1 MGCVVIKGKKRVIFG
16 ISALFLVAA
25 AMVSAF
31 AVRKADERLFW
42 TLIIITS
49 VACIVFM
56 AVYLVMWRDFH
67 RFIADSDVRW
77 GLIERDSLYRFPAPA
92 LVADADGIIIWYN
105 IAFSEKVLSDDAF
118 GFPVSRFFD
127 IDLERSRNALDSVI
141 EYNTGSLRIRAVS
154 SEKLDS
160 NGVITSKLTM
170 LYFESLQEELSLK
183 AENNL
188 LRTNIMLIAIDNS
201 DELLGH
207 ERESEKQNFLIKIDQ
222 VLEEYFEK
230 YGGVMRKTS
239 ADRYIVVVAEHD
251 LSDMK
256 ADKFGLLDSIRNL
269 FSGEKY
275 YASISVGVGKNKLSL
290 ADSESDARQALDMAQ
305 GRGGDQVVIKSDTD
319 YEFFGGVSGGTE
331 KNNKVRTRMIANSIM
346 SIAGTSDTIILMG
359 HKYSDMDCIGAAA
372 GLAGA
377 LRIAYPETEIK
388 ICAETSQSLAMP
400 IINRLIDNIPEAENL
415 FIPPE
420 EAEALVTDASLL
432 IIVDTNNKDILESPE
447 SYALAKKVIV
457 IDHHR
462 QTTHYVDNALL
473 FHIETYASSASEIV
487 TEIIGYVNDIKKI
500 SSYYADALLAGIML
514 DTKNF
519 IMKTGARTFEAA
531 AFLKK
536 LGADTVAVKKLFAD
550 DIESIKKRSK
560 LVASAEIYKRC
571 AIAVDNTPDKDSRIA
586 SSQAADEMLAINGAD
601 ASFVVFKTSAGC
613 SISARS
619 LGALNVQII
628 MEKLGGGGHHTMA
641 ATQLTGVSPKEA
653 KAKLISAIDE
663 YIENST

>member
-1 MGCVVIKGKKRVIFG
+1 
-16 ISALFLVAA
+16 
-25 AMVSAF
+25 
-31 AVRKADERLFW
+31 
-42 TLIIITS
+42 
-49 VACIVFM
+49 M
-56 AVYLVMWRDFH
+56 AVYLLIWQDFH
-67 RFIADSDVRW
+67 RFVADSDVKW

-92 LVADADGIIIWYN
+92 LVADSDGIIIWYN

-127 IDLERSRNALDSVI
+127 IDLARSQNAPNTVV
-141 EYNTGSLRIRAVS
+141 EYTSANLRIRAVT
-154 SEKLDS
+154 SEKTDV
-160 NGVITSKLTM
+160 NGELTSKLTM
-170 LYFESLQEELSLK
+170 LYFEDMSEAIELK
-183 AENNL
+183 AENGL
-188 LRTNIMLIAIDNS
+188 LRTNIMLIAVDNS

-207 ERESEKQNFLIKIDQ
+207 ERESEKQNLLIKIDQ

-239 ADRYIVVVAEHD
+239 ADRYIVVVSDHD

-256 ADKFGLLDSIRNL
+256 ADKFGLLDNIRNI

-275 YASISVGVGKNKLSL
+275 YASISVGVGKNNSSL
-290 ADSESDARQALDMAQ
+290 TESETDARQALDMAQ
-305 GRGGDQVVIKSDTD
+305 GRGGDQDVIKSDTD
-319 YEFFGGVSGGTE
+319 YEFFGGLSGGTE
-331 KNNKVRTRMIANSIM
+331 KNNKVRTRMVANSLI
-346 SIAGTSDTIILMG
+346 SIAGTSDTIIIMG

-388 ICAETSQSLAMP
+388 ICADVSQSLAKP
-400 IINRLIDNIPEAENL
+400 IINRLIENIPEAENL

-420 EAEALVTDASLL
+420 EAETLVTDASLL

-487 TEIIGYVNDIKKI
+487 TEIIAYVNDIKKI
-500 SSYYADALLAGIML
+500 SSYYADALLSGIML

-571 AIAVDNTPDKDSRIA
+571 AISVDNKPDKDSRIA
-586 SSQAADEMLAINGAD
+586 SSQAADEMLAISGAD
-601 ASFVVFKTSAGC
+601 ASFVVFKTNAGC

-641 ATQLTGVSPKEA
+641 ATQLTGVTPADA
-653 KAKLISAIDE
+653 KAKLVSAIDE

>member
-1 MGCVVIKGKKRVIFG
+1 
-16 ISALFLVAA
+16 
-25 AMVSAF
+25 
-31 AVRKADERLFW
+31 
-42 TLIIITS
+42 
-49 VACIVFM
+49 M
-56 AVYLVMWRDFH
+56 AVYLLIWQDFH
-67 RFIADSDVRW
+67 RFVADSDVKW

-92 LVADADGIIIWYN
+92 LVADSDGMSIWYN

-127 IDLERSRNALDSVI
+127 IDLSRTQNAPNTVI
-141 EYNTGSLRIRAVS
+141 EYTSANLRIRAIT
-154 SEKLDS
+154 SEKTDV
-160 NGVITSKLTM
+160 NGDLTSKLTM
-170 LYFESLQEELSLK
+170 LYFEDMSEVIELK
-183 AENNL
+183 DENRL
-188 LRTNIMLIAIDNS
+188 LRTNIMLIAVDNS

-207 ERESEKQNFLIKIDQ
+207 ERESEKQNLLIKIDQ

-239 ADRYIVVVAEHD
+239 ADRYIVVVSDHD

-256 ADKFGLLDSIRNL
+256 ADKFALLDNIRNL

-275 YASISVGVGKNKLSL
+275 YASISVGVGKNIVSL
-290 ADSESDARQALDMAQ
+290 TDSESDARQALDMAQ
-305 GRGGDQVVIKSDTD
+305 GRGGDQVVIKADTD
-319 YEFFGGVSGGTE
+319 YEFFGGLSGGTE
-331 KNNKVRTRMIANSIM
+331 KNNKVRTRMVANSLI
-346 SIAGTSDTIILMG
+346 SIAGTSDTIIIMG

-388 ICAETSQSLAMP
+388 ICADVSQSLAKP
-400 IINRLIDNIPEAENL
+400 IINRLIENIPEAENL
-415 FIPPE
+415 FIPPD
-420 EAEALVTDASLL
+420 EAETLMTDASLL

-447 SYALAKKVIV
+447 TYALAKKVIV

-487 TEIIGYVNDIKKI
+487 TEIIAYVNDIKKI
-500 SSYYADALLAGIML
+500 SSYYADALLSGIML

-560 LVASAEIYKRC
+560 LIASAEIYKRC
-571 AIAVDNTPDKDSRIA
+571 AISVDNKPDKDSRIA
-586 SSQAADEMLAINGAD
+586 SSQAADEMLAISGAD
-601 ASFVVFKTSAGC
+601 ASFVVFKTNAGC

-641 ATQLTGVSPKEA
+641 ATQLTGVTPADA

>member
-1 MGCVVIKGKKRVIFG
+1 
-16 ISALFLVAA
+16 
-25 AMVSAF
+25 
-31 AVRKADERLFW
+31 
-42 TLIIITS
+42 
-49 VACIVFM
+49 M
-56 AVYLVMWRDFH
+56 AVYLLIWQDFH
-67 RFIADSDVRW
+67 RFVADTDVKW

-92 LVADADGIIIWYN
+92 LVADSDGIIIWYN
-105 IAFSEKVLSDDAF
+105 ISFSEKVLSDDAF

-127 IDLERSRNALDSVI
+127 IDLSRSQNAPNTVV
-141 EYNTGSLRIRAVS
+141 EYTSANLRIRAVT
-154 SEKLDS
+154 SEKTDV
-160 NGVITSKLTM
+160 NGELTSKLTM
-170 LYFESLQEELSLK
+170 LYFEDMSEEIALK
-183 AENNL
+183 VENGL
-188 LRTNIMLIAIDNS
+188 LRTNIMLIAVDNS
-201 DELLGH
+201 DELLSH
-207 ERESEKQNFLIKIDQ
+207 ERESEKQNLLLKIDQ
-222 VLEEYFEK
+222 VIEEYIEK
-230 YGGVMRKTS
+230 YDGVMRKTS
-239 ADRYIVVVAEHD
+239 ADRYIVLVSEHD
-251 LSDMK
+251 LSDMR
-256 ADKFGLLDSIRNL
+256 ADKFALLDNVRNL
-269 FSGEKY
+269 FSNEKY
-275 YASISVGVGKNKLSL
+275 YASISVGVGTNSASL
-290 ADSESDARQALDMAQ
+290 ASSESDARQALDMAQ

-319 YEFFGGVSGGTE
+319 YEFFGGLSGGTE
-331 KNNKVRTRMIANSIM
+331 KNNKVRTRMVANSLI
-346 SIAGTSDTIILMG
+346 SIAGTSDTIIIMG

-388 ICAETSQSLAMP
+388 ICADVSQSLAKP
-400 IINRLIDNIPEAENL
+400 IINRLIENIPEAENL
-415 FIPPE
+415 FIPPD
-420 EAEALVTDASLL
+420 EAETLVTDASLL

-487 TEIIGYVNDIKKI
+487 TEIIAYVNDIKKI
-500 SSYYADALLAGIML
+500 SSYYADALLSGIML

-571 AIAVDNTPDKDSRIA
+571 AISVDNKPDKDSRIA
-586 SSQAADEMLAINGAD
+586 SSQAADEMLAISGAD
-601 ASFVVFKTSAGC
+601 ASFVVFKTNAGC

-641 ATQLTGVSPKEA
+641 ATQLTGVSPADA
-653 KAKLISAIDE
+653 KTKLISAIDE